1 MKTSP
6 RIKFIFTS
14 LFIATLASMMG
25 IGIIEPILPLY
36 AKNMGASGLMI
47 GLIFAGFALSR
58 GIFAPFIGE
67 FSDGHG
73 RKKLIIS
80 GLILYIIFS
89 LAYTVADTPTALFI
103 IRFLQGFATVMVTPI
118 AQSYVGDITPPGKEG
133 RYMNLFNISLFMG
146 MAIGPAVGGFFA
158 DTFSMKAPFYAMAVM
173 SIISLV
179 LILVFVP
186 KRIVPKQT
194 KKKAEQK
201 NMHSLRNTLRDHSMR
216 GIMIYAAS
224 RGFTRWGFNTFFP
237 LFAMQVLFLSKT
249 NIGIFLSAYMLMGAL
264 LQYPAGIFSDKLHKH
279 RNNIILISGA
289 LSTIPMFLIPL
300 TKEVTYIFILMILMG
315 GLSVFARATTI
326 AIRTERGRI
335 FGMGTTTG
343 LFTTSLSIGQIF
355 GPIIFG
361 IIADTFGLNISFAV
375 GGMVGLTGAL
385 VGFFYLNH
393 EKHPVHMVSNGAH
406 MHRVS

>member
-1 MKTSP
+1 MIASPKT
-6 RIKFIFTS
+6 KFIFTS

-58 GIFAPFIGE
+58 GIFAPFIGK

-73 RKKLIIS
+73 RKRLIIS
-80 GLILYIIFS
+80 GLMLYIIFS
-89 LAYTVADTPTALFI
+89 LAYTIADTPTLLFI
-103 IRFLQGFATVMVTPI
+103 IRFLQGLATVMVTPI
-118 AQSYVGDITPPGKEG
+118 AQSYVGDITPAGKEG

-158 DTFSMKAPFYAMAVM
+158 DTFSMKAPFYAMAIM
-173 SIISLV
+173 SIISLL

-186 KRIVPKQT
+186 KRIVQKQI
-194 KKKAEQK
+194 KQK
-201 NMHSLRNTLRDHSMR
+201 NTHSLRDTLRDHSMR

-237 LFAMQVLFLSKT
+237 LFAIQVLFLSKT
-249 NIGIFLSAYMLMGAL
+249 NIGIFLSAYMLIGAL

-300 TKEVTYIFILMILMG
+300 TKEITYIFILMILMG

-335 FGMGTTTG
+335 FGMGATTG

-361 IIADTFGLNISFAV
+361 IIADTFGLNMSFTI
-375 GGMVGLTGAL
+375 GGMVGLIGAL

-393 EKHPVHMVSNGAH
+393 EKHHVYV
-406 MHRVS
+406 